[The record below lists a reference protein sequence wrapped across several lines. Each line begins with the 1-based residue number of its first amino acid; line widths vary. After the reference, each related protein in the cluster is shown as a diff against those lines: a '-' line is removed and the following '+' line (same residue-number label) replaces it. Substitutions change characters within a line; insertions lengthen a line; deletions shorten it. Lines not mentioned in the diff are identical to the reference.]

1 MVLHLSPAD
10 WLSLFGHYLALSL
23 LAIGGAVT
31 TIPEMHRYLV
41 GDKGWV
47 SDPQFNA
54 SIAIAQSAPGPNVL
68 FVPLLGWMVGLN
80 NGSMWWALFGVL
92 VTMVGIM
99 LPSATLTYM
108 AAQWGHRNRDLRSV
122 RAFKHGMAP
131 LTVSVL
137 VATGWILGS
146 AHSDPARDWPLWVMT
161 LIATLFVAFTR
172 VPLLWL
178 LATGALVGWLFF
190 SGQ

>member
-1 MVLHLSPAD
+1 MPLALTAAD
-10 WLSLFGHYLALSL
+10 WFSLFGHYLALSL

-41 GDKGWV
+41 SEQGWV
-47 SDPQFNA
+47 TDPQFNA

-68 FVPLLGWMVGLN
+68 FVALLGWMVGLN

-99 LPSATLTYM
+99 LPSAMLTYM
-108 AAQWGHRNRDLRSV
+108 AARWGHRNRDLLSV
-122 RAFKHGMAP
+122 RAFKFGMAP

-137 VATGWILGS
+137 VATGWIIGS
-146 AHSDPARDWPLWVMT
+146 VHSDPARDWPLWALTSV
-161 LIATLFVAFTR
+161 AALFVTLTR
-172 VPLLWL
+172 VKLLWL
-178 LATGALVGWLFF
+178 LGAGAVFGWVFF
-190 SGQ
+190 AG